1 MAACDS
7 AHGTIFRQEAG
18 GRSRRFL
25 KIQQK
30 IIATLTEQCVKQE
43 SDGVPASVSL
53 KSITAIVTSDI
64 FDHVLAGRELQM
76 HASKPSSY
84 CDMLEVVTHKIL
96 LRAFSPVSYWKVPG
110 LKNLDGLLDAKSAA
124 LEATRK
130 LNENDGKSDDGSL
143 VGRLKHMAH
152 NGDLS
157 SCEMA
162 DHLQQWFMALYALAP
177 PIYWALF
184 HLALLP
190 ELQEAIA
197 MEMSLSQGEGK
208 SIWAEALFLETIRF
222 YPFELV
228 SFQTEEHITLAGRQ
242 VPPRTKIMIDIHHIL
257 RHLPTSKLGDDLEEF
272 RPARWVGP
280 EGIIDAGPCNDMV
293 FGYGPRSCTGQLIPK
308 VFIPKLLA
316 QIVKEFVLEATR
328 SQVPIGSFP
337 PHPPEDC
344 VIRIWLR
351 RPKQILFAGDTTQEA
366 HISNL
371 CTYSNSNPALLKF
384 STGLLTAEWHLTFFL
399 SPSRRGCSLEG
410 TKA

>member
-1 MAACDS
+1 MGNLTMEALSGDS
-7 AHGTIFRQEAG
+7 N
-18 GRSRRFL
+18 
-25 KIQQK
+25 
-30 IIATLTEQCVKQE
+30 
-43 SDGVPASVSL
+43 
-53 KSITAIVTSDI
+53 
-64 FDHVLAGRELQM
+64 
-76 HASKPSSY
+76 
-84 CDMLEVVTHKIL
+84 TH
-96 LRAFSPVSYWKVPG
+96 
-110 LKNLDGLLDAKSAA
+110 
-124 LEATRK
+124 
-130 LNENDGKSDDGSL
+130 
-143 VGRLKHMAH
+143 
-152 NGDLS
+152 GDLS

-162 DHLQQWFMALYALAP
+162 DHLQQWFMAVFELAP
-177 PIYWALF
+177 TIYWALF

-190 ELQEAIA
+190 ELQEAMA

-222 YPFELV
+222 YPFELR

-242 VPPRTKIMIDIHHIL
+242 VPPRTKIIIDIHHIL
-257 RHLPTSKLGDDLEEF
+257 RHLPTSKLGDDLEF

-280 EGIIDAGPCNDMV
+280 EGIIDAGPCNDMA
-293 FGYGPRSCTGQLIPK
+293 FGYGTRSCAGKLLAQA
-308 VFIPKLLA
+308 FIPKLLA